1 MPREKCTDMEDKS
14 LELLTEEERKFHEE
28 FTQCQSLEDIEELEK
43 RWNKLRETRGEEEI
57 PHLDM
62 TLEEFDAKYKLATLE
77 DIQRKMGWK

>member
-1 MPREKCTDMEDKS
+1 MEDKS
-14 LELLTEEERKFHEE
+14 LELLTEEQRKLHEE
-28 FTQCQSLEDIEELEK
+28 FTQCQNWEEVEEFLKKVEK
-43 RWNKLRETRGEEEI
+43 LKESRGNEEI

>member
-1 MPREKCTDMEDKS
+1 MEDKS
-14 LELLTEEERKFHEE
+14 LELLTEEGRKFYEE
-28 FTQCQSLEDIEELEK
+28 FTQCQSMEEIEELEK
-43 RWNKLRETRGEEEI
+43 RWNKLNESRENNEI

>member
-1 MPREKCTDMEDKS
+1 MEDKS

-28 FTQCQSLEDIEELEK
+28 FTQCQSMEDIEELEK

>member
-1 MPREKCTDMEDKS
+1 MEDKS
-14 LELLTEEERKFHEE
+14 LELLTEEGRKFYEE
-28 FTQCQSLEDIEELEK
+28 FTQCQSMEEIEELEK
-43 RWNKLRETRGEEEI
+43 RWNKLNESCENNEI

>member
-1 MPREKCTDMEDKS
+1 MEDKS

-28 FTQCQSLEDIEELEK
+28 FTQCLSMEDIEELEK
-43 RWNKLRETRGEEEI
+43 RWNKLSETRGEAEI